1 MKHQVTKKL
10 FDTQKNIFGEKEN
23 RLLHQKDA
31 LNSLAATV
39 KNISTFS
46 DLPNIQVWT
55 QPTSQK
61 SAQAQPIC

>member
-46 DLPNIQVWT
+46 DLPNIQAWT